1 MSTNTG
7 TVKIEIKVDDKG
19 TVKVKQFGDQMD
31 KTGRKGEQSF
41 KRTGRSVGDFNKK
54 LKTTHSNVLKLVAAF
69 GGFMVIRSSIR
80 WINDFME
87 AAGKQQQSV
96 AGMEQAMRSMG
107 RYTPQLRDEL
117 IGLAGAF
124 QQVTT
129 FGDEATIEGTKFLL
143 TYKAI
148 TDDLLPRSI
157 KTMLDLAALMGGDTR
172 QAANMLGKASMGLA
186 GELRRVGITI
196 DENIGKS
203 GDFAAILGEIEKQV
217 GGQAEALARTGYG
230 GLVQLRNLTGD
241 AKEQFGELA
250 LKIGQAGVFDLLKEK
265 LIGVTDKMELWIEQN
280 KAIIK
285 QTVPEY
291 IEKIIT
297 ALKTMWKIISYDPDI
312 IKYGIVGLALWGRK
326 GAVLLGSLAHM
337 KNWVSN
343 LSKALGMASAGVLE
357 FSEIATAN
365 FKELEELVKK
375 GERLMQG
382 PHFRGIIVPPEE
394 VKETTREVK
403 ELARAIEEAGN
414 KSRDMWQDWAQAD
427 EWVEKSK
434 KAVTEFTVWKAEKEK
449 KATEKTVNEMEQI
462 YNTFIDNV
470 QSNFADTFYDIFSGQ
485 LDSFDD
491 FLDSMKKAFLR
502 MLAEMAAAAAMKK
515 IVIPIATSMGSASGL
530 FGATQETD
538 AGAGTQMPSWV
549 ATLGAYGMAAYAGW
563 TFGQMVGKWMGLGKE
578 KEPRYKFAPED
589 YFRATYESGQ
599 GFEATTKLTHWG
611 KGEEITDAIRD
622 LYEQIVANADAMF
635 KSVPMKLQDE
645 LAPYLSS
652 IVFKPTDYNF
662 KFKNAEQVIQAMAQK
677 WTAQVE
683 EAFNAAA
690 RAAGNISFAEMLAW
704 EDISWQASVMGGAVS
719 DLEVQIHNINEQFD
733 AWIQQLTQLGSTE
746 ERLAQIEKY
755 RQMALDGL
763 TTATVKYARQIE
775 GLQTTLLNLTT
786 GSDSPLDAMERLALA
801 KKAIG
806 SAMGPDMT
814 PEDVS
819 KIQNLWMN
827 YLRIA
832 QEAYQ
837 RPSLE
842 YQNIYAETT
851 AALNSL
857 VGWLQGM
864 ESYQHGT
871 DYVPVTGP
879 AILHRGERVTP
890 PGEGASVIVNFQPSI
905 QVDGSRDSMRASR
918 EITGEF
924 ERFMRGR
931 GRKIV
936 QEAVKYQ

>member
-1 MSTNTG
+1 MPANTG
-7 TVKIEIKVDDKG
+7 SVKIEIQVDDKG
-19 TVKVKQFGDQMD
+19 TVKVKQLSDQME

-54 LKTTHSNVLKLVAAF
+54 LATTHSNVLKLVAAF

-87 AAGKQQQSV
+87 SAGKQQQSV

-117 IGLAGAF
+117 IGLAQGF

-196 DENIGKS
+196 DDNIGKS

-241 AKEQFGELA
+241 AEEQFGELA
-250 LKIGQAGVFDLLKEK
+250 LKIGQAGIFDLLKEK

-280 KAIIK
+280 DAIIK
-285 QTVPEY
+285 QKVPEY
-291 IEKIIT
+291 IEKITT
-297 ALKTMWKIISYDPDI
+297 ALKTIWKIISYDPDI
-312 IKYGIVGLALWGRK
+312 IKYGIVGLALWGKK

-337 KNWVSN
+337 KNWVNN

-382 PHFRGIIVPPEE
+382 PYFKGIIVPPEE
-394 VKETTREVK
+394 VKETTHEVK
-403 ELARAIEEAGN
+403 ELARAIEETGN
-414 KSRDMWQDWAQAD
+414 KSRDMWQDWASAD
-427 EWVEKSK
+427 EWVEKNK
-434 KAVTEFTVWKAEKEK
+434 KAVTEFSVWKAEKEK
-449 KATEKTVNEMEQI
+449 KDTEETVSEMEQI

-470 QSNFADTFYDIFSGQ
+470 QTHFADTFYDIFQGQ

-491 FLDSMKKAFLR
+491 FLDSMKDMFLR

-515 IVIPIATSMGSASGL
+515 IVIPIATSMGNASGL
-530 FGATQETD
+530 FGAIQGTGT
-538 AGAGTQMPSWV
+538 GTQMPSWV
-549 ATLGAYGMAAYAGW
+549 GTLGTYGMAAYAGW
-563 TFGQMVGKWMGLGKE
+563 NIGQMIGKWLGLGPKGE
-578 KEPRYKFAPED
+578 NAYYRFGEGWRTTAEYTP
-589 YFRATYESGQ
+589 GQ
-599 GFEATTKLTHWG
+599 GF
-611 KGEEITDAIRD
+611 DAISNIKHHGGGEDITNAVRE
-622 LYEQIVANADAMF
+622 LYEQMVAQANAVL
-635 KSVPMKLQDE
+635 KSVPMMLQNE
-645 LAPYLSS
+645 LEPYLES
-652 IVFKPTDYNF
+652 IVFRPTDYKF
-662 KFKNAEQVIQAMAQK
+662 KFKNAEQVIQAMAEK

-683 EAFNAAA
+683 EAFNKAA
-690 RAAGNISFAEMLAW
+690 RATGNTSFAEMLAW
-704 EDISWQASVMGGAVS
+704 EDISWQASVASGAVS

-746 ERLAQIEKY
+746 ERLGEIEKY

-763 TTATVKYARQIE
+763 TTSTANYARQIE
-775 GLQTTLLNLTT
+775 GLQATLLNLTT

-801 KKAIG
+801 RKAIG

-819 KIQNLWMN
+819 KIQGLWTN

-864 ESYQHGT
+864 ESYQSGG
-871 DYVPVTGP
+871 YVSETGP
-879 AILHRGERVTP
+879 AIIHRGERVIP
-890 PGEGASVIVNFQPSI
+890 AGEGASVVVNFQPSI
-905 QVDGSRDSMRASR
+905 QVDGSRDSMRATR